1 MKRVKVNVNARPAES
16 DVYLETTNWPKQVF
30 MVPLVP
36 RFIAL

>member
-1 MKRVKVNVNARPAES
+1 MKRVKVNVNARPES